1 MHQDGGKKPPKRK
14 KQKTKLPSPVPAGG
28 CAETRTEN
36 RQQTGKMRISTVV
49 SVVLSSGNWN
59 CCPGIACHEPLAP
72 KSWTCFNGLP
82 QLNFPTCIHRE
93 GLGNTREAKT
103 KACKLEVGKRLKRF
117 HSPLENH
124 SSSSASPKAESRK
137 KGRKKNAGERC
148 QQDHGQ
154 ISKKA
159 ERKRKIQET
168 QRRNGGEGPRLV
180 EFLSFAAPKLIAVP
194 PPPPPLSPPWMK
206 HTTKGSS
213 CRARRHPWLGR
224 LTYCSASIL
233 YLKLKVF
240 LPLPVLH

>member
-1 MHQDGGKKPPKRK
+1 MRGRGGGETPKRR
-14 KQKTKLPSPVPAGG
+14 KQKTKLPSPIPARG

-36 RQQTGKMRISTVV
+36 KQQTSKMRISTVV
-49 SVVLSSGNWN
+49 AVVLRSGNWD

-72 KSWTCFNGLP
+72 KSWTCFSGLP
-82 QLNFPTCIHRE
+82 QMNFPTCIHRE

-124 SSSSASPKAESRK
+124 SSSSASPKMESRK
-137 KGRKKNAGERC
+137 KGRKKNAGEWC

-154 ISKKA
+154 VSRKA
-159 ERKRKIQET
+159 GRKRKTQKT

-180 EFLSFAAPKLIAVP
+180 EFSSFAAPKLIPVP
-194 PPPPPLSPPWMK
+194 PPPSSSPPWMK
-206 HTTKGSS
+206 HMTQGSS

-224 LTYCSASIL
+224 LTYHSASIL